1 LSGFRPFRR
10 VLVANRGEIAV
21 RITRTLRTLGIASA
35 VVYHADESASLAV
48 READDAFEVTGETPV
63 AAYLDGTQIIA
74 IARRCGADAIH
85 PGFGF
90 LSENAAFAAAVRE
103 AGIAFVGPSAQ
114 AIRLMGDKVGSREF
128 VRQHGFPVAPSAYE
142 ETDPATFAARAATIG
157 FPLLVKASAGGGG
170 KGMHVLRDAAE
181 LAERIET
188 ARREATRYFGDG
200 RLYCERY
207 VERPRHIEVQVLG
220 DEHGQLVHLWERECS
235 IQRRFQKIVEEAP
248 APGLETGLR
257 TRVLEAAV
265 GIARAAG
272 YSNAGTVEFILAPDG
287 EFYFLEMN
295 TRLQVEHPVT
305 EMITGLDLVALQIRV
320 AEGEPL
326 GLEQGAVERLGHSI
340 ECRICAEDPAAD
352 FAPAIG
358 TVLRLRPPAGPGV
371 RFDSGLVSGQRV
383 TTAYDPMLA
392 KLIVH
397 AASRDGAIARMRTA
411 LREMVL
417 LGVTTNAAYLDR
429 LLGHQE
435 FAAGRLHTGFVVEHA
450 EALRAPPPDR
460 ETLELVLAA
469 ATLNGR
475 TVRDLTRQVPEPYAS
490 IGAWRN

>member
-1 LSGFRPFRR
+1 MSGTRAFSR

-21 RITRTLRTLGIASA
+21 RITRTLRTLGIAAA
-35 VVYHADESASLAV
+35 VVYHADEASSLAV
-48 READDAFEVTGETPV
+48 READEAHEVAGETPV
-63 AAYLDGTQIIA
+63 AAYLDAAQIIS

-90 LSENAAFAAAVRE
+90 LSENAAFAEAVRA
-103 AGIAFVGPSAQ
+103 AGLAFIGPSAP

-128 VRQHGFPVAPSAYE
+128 VRRHGFPVAPSAYE
-142 ETDPATFAARAATIG
+142 EDDPPSFADRAAAIG

-170 KGMHVLRDAAE
+170 KGMHVVRSGAE
-181 LAERIET
+181 LAECIAT
-188 ARREATRYFGDG
+188 ARREAMRYFGDG

-207 VERPRHIEVQVLG
+207 IERPRHIEVQVLG
-220 DEHGQLVHLWERECS
+220 DEHGNLVHLWERECS

-248 APGLETGLR
+248 APGLDPVLR
-257 TRVLEAAV
+257 ARVLDAAT

-287 EFYFLEMN
+287 AFYFLEMN

-305 EMITGLDLVALQIRV
+305 EMITGLDLVALQVRV
-320 AEGEPL
+320 AQGEPL
-326 GLEQGAVERLGHSI
+326 PVAQAAVERLGHSI
-340 ECRICAEDPAAD
+340 ECRICAEDPAAG
-352 FAPAIG
+352 FAPATG

-371 RFDSGLVSGQRV
+371 RFDSGLAGGQKV
-383 TTAYDPMLA
+383 TAAYDPMLA

-397 AASRDGAIARMRTA
+397 AASRDEAIARMRAA
-411 LREMVL
+411 LRELVL
-417 LGVTTNAAYLDR
+417 LGVTTNAAYLER
-429 LLGHQE
+429 LVGHPE

-450 EALRAPPPDR
+450 EALRLPPPD
-460 ETLELVLAA
+460 EAALQLVLAA
-469 ATLNGR
+469 ATLTGR
-475 TVRDLTRQVPEPYAS
+475 TVRDLTRHVPEPYAS

>member
-1 LSGFRPFRR
+1 MPGSRRLRR

-21 RITRTLRTLGIASA
+21 RITRTLRALGIASV
-35 VVYHADESASLAV
+35 VVYHADEADGPAI
-48 READDAFEVTGETPV
+48 READEAYELTGETPV
-63 AAYLDGTQIIA
+63 AAYLDGAQIVA
-74 IARRCGADAIH
+74 IARRCAADAIH
-85 PGFGF
+85 PGYGF
-90 LSENAAFAAAVRE
+90 LSENAAFAEAVRD
-103 AGIAFVGPSAQ
+103 AGLAFIGPSAQ

-128 VRQHGFPVAPSAYE
+128 VRRHGFPVAPSAYE
-142 ETDPATFAARAATIG
+142 EDDPASFAERAAAIG

-170 KGMHVLRDAAE
+170 KGMHVARDRVE

-188 ARREATRYFGDG
+188 ARREAARYFGDG

-207 VERPRHIEVQVLG
+207 IERPRHIEVQVIG
-220 DEHGQLVHLWERECS
+220 DEHGRLVHLWERECS

-248 APGLETGLR
+248 APGLDPALR
-257 TRVLEAAV
+257 ARVLDAAV

-272 YSNAGTVEFILAPDG
+272 YSNAGTVEFILAPEGD
-287 EFYFLEMN
+287 FYFLEMN

-305 EMITGLDLVALQIRV
+305 EMITGLDLVALQVRV

-326 GLEQGAVERLGHSI
+326 ALEQAAIERLGHSI

-371 RFDSGLVSGQRV
+371 RFDSGLAPGQRI

-392 KLIVH
+392 KLVVH
-397 AASRDGAIARMRTA
+397 GASREAAIARMRAA
-411 LREMVL
+411 LRELVL

-429 LLGHQE
+429 LLGHAE

-450 EALRAPPPDR
+450 AALGAPPPDP

-469 ATLNGR
+469 ATLSSR
-475 TVRDLTRQVPEPYAS
+475 TVRDLTRHVPEPYAS